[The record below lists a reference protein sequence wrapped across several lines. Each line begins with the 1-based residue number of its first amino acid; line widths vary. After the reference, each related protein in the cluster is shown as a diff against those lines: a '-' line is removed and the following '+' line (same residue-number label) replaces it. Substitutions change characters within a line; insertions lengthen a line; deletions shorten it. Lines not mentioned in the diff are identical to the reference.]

1 MCIRDSYEHHSYAR
15 QKECGACASPMAPS
29 PAPTPA
35 AQRDDAEEMTARL
48 TDDEEGT
55 P

>member
-1 MCIRDSYEHHSYAR
+1 MCCLIYEHDSYAR
-15 QKECGACASPMAPS
+15 LKGCGACASPKTPP